1 MKSGKC
7 KEETQGAVKSV
18 YRALDILE
26 AFLDYGPEVNLTELA
41 YRLNMNKTT
50 VHRLLSTMENRGY
63 IQRSSGSKKY
73 CLGSHVFKLGS
84 YFQARLDVRRMALP
98 FLIALSEQTRE
109 AAFLCIREGD
119 DALCIER
126 VEAEQE
132 VNIFSLRVGGKQPLH
147 CGAAPR
153 CLLAGMD
160 LAKIQEYAERTNLPS
175 FTKYSISG
183 INQLITDV
191 FQTIQQGY
199 VFAREDV
206 TIGVAAIG
214 SPIRDYSGK
223 VVAAVSIAGLVG
235 RFTDE
240 NLESIVHVVMKSA
253 QQISIQMGFRTTV

>member
-1 MKSGKC
+1 MEKY
-7 KEETQGAVKSV
+7 KEEIQGAVKSV

-26 AFLDYGPEVNLTELA
+26 AFLEYGPEVNLTELA
-41 YRLNMNKTT
+41 YRLDMNKAT
-50 VHRLLSTMENRGY
+50 VHRLLSTMEDRGY

-73 CLGSHVFKLGS
+73 RLGSQVFDLGS
-84 YFQARLDVRRMALP
+84 YFQARLDIRRMALP
-98 FLIALSEQTRE
+98 FLLALSEQTGE

-153 CLLAGMD
+153 CLLAGME
-160 LAKIQEYAERTNLPS
+160 LVKIREYAERTNLPS
-175 FTKYSISG
+175 FTQFSISE
-183 INQLITDV
+183 ITQLITDV

-240 NLESIVHVVMKSA
+240 KLESIVHPVMKSA

>member
-1 MKSGKC
+1 
-7 KEETQGAVKSV
+7 V
-18 YRALDILE
+18 
-26 AFLDYGPEVNLTELA
+26 
-41 YRLNMNKTT
+41 
-50 VHRLLSTMENRGY
+50 
-63 IQRSSGSKKY
+63 
-73 CLGSHVFKLGS
+73 
-84 YFQARLDVRRMALP
+84 
-98 FLIALSEQTRE
+98 
-109 AAFLCIREGD
+109 
-119 DALCIER
+119 
-126 VEAEQE
+126 
-132 VNIFSLRVGGKQPLH
+132 
-147 CGAAPR
+147 
-153 CLLAGMD
+153 D